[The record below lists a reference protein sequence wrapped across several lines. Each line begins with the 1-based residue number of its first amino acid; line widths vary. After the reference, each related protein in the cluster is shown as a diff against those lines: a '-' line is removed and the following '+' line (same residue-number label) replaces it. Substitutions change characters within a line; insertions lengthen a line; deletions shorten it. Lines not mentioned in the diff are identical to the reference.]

1 MASKGGR
8 AGRAKAGATRHG
20 ASASGSSKGSH
31 ASKGTGK
38 GTTGGGRH
46 SSKPAGKATSRS
58 ARTAPR
64 KKASRGSS
72 HAGRHSARP
81 AGAVRVTGR
90 IIMVATIAC
99 VVLLAVSRV
108 LVSESSA
115 GSFAG
120 SALPSS
126 SVAHTNPFDWSR
138 LSLGLDGRP
147 RYVVDGVTESRVG
160 IDVSEHQG
168 DIDWGSVKADGIG
181 FAFVRVGYRGSSNG
195 TIVED
200 AKFEQNVAGAQAAG
214 VELGAYF
221 YSQATTEAEAVEEA
235 QYVLQ
240 KLQGT
245 SLSYPVAFDYEPTG
259 NQGSRIYGL
268 SNDQMRAIADAFCR
282 TIEASGRTAIVYGNQ
297 SDLARMDAAS
307 LYTYGYWYA
316 SYTSAPTLDMA
327 FAIWQYTSTGQVA
340 GISTSVDMDLDL
352 SRPLAEGLAAAS
364 SS

>member
-1 MASKGGR
+1 MAAKVKRGGK
-8 AGRAKAGATRHG
+8 AKAGAAGHG
-20 ASASGSSKGSH
+20 ASSSGSSKGPQT
-31 ASKGTGK
+31 SKGTK
-38 GTTGGGRH
+38 KATTGGGRH
-46 SSKPAGKATSRS
+46 SSKHAGKTTSHGTK
-58 ARTAPR
+58 TAPK

-81 AGAVRVTGR
+81 VGAARITGR
-90 IIMVATIAC
+90 IMIIAAIAC
-99 VVLLAVSRV
+99 IVVLAVSRV

-126 SVAHTNPFDWSR
+126 SVAYTNPFDWSN
-138 LSLGLDGRP
+138 LSFGLDGRP

-168 DIDWGSVKADGIG
+168 DIDWGSVRADGIG

-200 AKFEQNVAGAQAAG
+200 AKFEQNLAGAQAAG

-235 QYVLQ
+235 RYVLQ
-240 KLQGT
+240 KLQGV

-259 NQGSRIYGL
+259 NQGSRIYAL
-268 SNDQMRAIADAFCR
+268 SKDQMRAVADAFCQ

-327 FAIWQYTSTGQVA
+327 FAIWQYASTGQVA

-352 SRPLAEGLAAAS
+352 SRPLAEGLAATS